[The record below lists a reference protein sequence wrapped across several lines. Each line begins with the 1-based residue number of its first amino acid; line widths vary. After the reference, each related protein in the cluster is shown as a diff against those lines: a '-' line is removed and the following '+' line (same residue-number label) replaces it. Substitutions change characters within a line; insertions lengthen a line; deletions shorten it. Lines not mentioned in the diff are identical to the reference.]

1 VKFISGLFSGLKQV
15 ARFIIAIP
23 VASLAVV
30 MTRFTN
36 FVYVAEMVSLFPF
49 RTGDLIRNKFYKWTL
64 IGFVKKVTINFET
77 IIS

>member
-1 VKFISGLFSGLKQV
+1 MQLY
-15 ARFIIAIP
+15 RIIEKYDLLR
-23 VASLAVV
+23 VDYLAVV
-30 MTRFTN
+30 MTKFFN
-36 FVYVAEMVSLFPF
+36 FVYNVEMISLFPF